1 MKEIMKLNKVLPSLN
16 DVLICIE
23 ENKPKEKTKEE
34 SNQQFGDSG
43 ELKCI
48 VYTIVDKKGA
58 KHIFKIIPEASDS
71 YRLIYTSDG
80 EYPEYV
86 EDDLDNLF

>member
-1 MKEIMKLNKVLPSLN
+1 MKEIMKLNKVVPSLN

-23 ENKPKEKTKEE
+23 ENKPKDKKKEE
-34 SNQQFGDSG
+34 NEYKHDDNG

-48 VYTIVDKKGA
+48 IYTIADKKGA
-58 KHIFKIIPEASDS
+58 KHIFKITPEGKDS
-71 YRLIYTSDG
+71 FRIVYTSDG

-86 EDDLDNLF
+86 EDDLDSFF